1 MVVFLVLGVFGMV
14 DEFQIFT
21 SSFFVVQSR
30 FASRESR
37 VKQLITHNLNDTA
50 GGRRGKIA
58 SGYCDEKTTTAP
70 CCIAKHSVSA
80 IESSFVYNI
89 ESLPFI

>member
-58 SGYCDEKTTTAP
+58 SG
-70 CCIAKHSVSA
+70 
-80 IESSFVYNI
+80 
-89 ESLPFI
+89 